1 MFNNGKDAF
10 RKIKT
15 GLVLIVCV
23 LAGSLYAQT
32 NLPADSVARDSLA
45 QDSLV
50 QDAMERAFVAPPKS
64 DSAIAA
70 QEAAYVD
77 DGLVT
82 LNLSTPYHAV
92 LSHLYFLQEDSYHP
106 DSAAMAL
113 YVRDPGSEEAIK
125 TSIQLKQFYDG
136 AGYYIDLDII
146 PQDPNYADS
155 VSRLH
160 KYLPIPEV
168 KEIFLY
174 KRGNRWVYSG
184 TTVRAIPGLHRS
196 LYPLGTLDWLP
207 EWSQGR
213 FLGLRMWQFLGI
225 ACCLLLAFLLHRL
238 LTWVIGQ
245 ILERFLTRITRRDET
260 HEFFY
265 KIARPI
271 SLLILFYALMAFTP
285 VLQLPIGLNK
295 WVFLAYR
302 TMIPV
307 FYMLISLQVVNVAMK
322 YFLRRAEKTEST
334 MDDQLVPLL
343 RNLIKGIVVIFFL
356 IVILDMLKVNITA
369 LVGGVAFGSLA
380 LALAAQDTVKNLFGS
395 LLIFV
400 DRPFSIGDWVI
411 IDGHEGVVEEVSVRS
426 TRIRTFAN
434 SIITIPN
441 GSIASTAINNMGARV
456 YRRFVTRIG
465 VTYDTPPELIE
476 VFVKGI
482 REIVRKHP
490 NTRKDAFE
498 VAFNEMGDFNLQI
511 LVYVFF
517 AVPDWSAE
525 LSSRQD
531 FLLAIMRLAEKL
543 GINFAFPTQT
553 LHVENFPEKKSDSP
567 TYPHTRPDY
576 EATMKE
582 FLLDF
587 TARMTAEKAARTESP
602 IGGSDVESDDGAH
615 GRE

>member
-1 MFNNGKDAF
+1 MEIF
-10 RKIKT
+10 RNLKAGFI
-15 GLVLIVCV
+15 LVGCLWATN
-23 LAGSLYAQT
+23 LFAQT
-32 NLPADSVARDSLA
+32 DLPGPKQDSLA
-45 QDSLV
+45 QDSLNGDSV
-50 QDAMERAFVAPPKS
+50 PQGFVAAPKS
-64 DSAIAA
+64 DSAFTA

-82 LNLSTPYHAV
+82 MNLSTPYHAV
-92 LSHLYFLQEDSYHP
+92 LTHLYFLQESSYHP
-106 DSAAMAL
+106 DSAAMAF
-113 YVRDPGSEEAIK
+113 YVRDPLSEEALK
-125 TSIQLKQFYDG
+125 ASIQLKEFYDG
-136 AGYYIDLDII
+136 SGHYIDLDII
-146 PQDPNYADS
+146 PQNADYMDS
-155 VSRLH
+155 ISRLH

-184 TTVRAIPGLHRS
+184 TTVRSIPNLHKS
-196 LYPLGTLDWLP
+196 LYPLGTLDWVP
-207 EWSQGR
+207 DWSQGKI
-213 FLGLRMWQFLGI
+213 LGLHLWQFLGI
-225 ACCLLLAFLLHRL
+225 VFFIILAIVLHKM

-245 ILERFLTRITRRDET
+245 VLERFLKRITLRDAT

-271 SLLILFYALMAFTP
+271 SLLILFYILMVLTP
-285 VLQLPIGLNK
+285 TLQLPIGLNK
-295 WVFLAYR
+295 WVFLAFR

-307 FYMLISLQVVNVAMK
+307 FFMLIALQTVNVAMAM
-322 YFLRRAEKTEST
+322 FQRRAEKTEST
-334 MDDQLVPLL
+334 VDDQLVPLL
-343 RNLIKGIVVIFFL
+343 RNLLKSIVVIFFL

-411 IDGHEGVVEEVSVRS
+411 IDGNEGVVEEVSVRS

-434 SIITIPN
+434 SVITIPN
-441 GSIASTAINNMGARV
+441 GSIAATAINNMGARA

-476 VFVKGI
+476 TFVKGI

-490 NTRKDAFE
+490 DTRKDAFE
-498 VAFNEMGDFNLQI
+498 VAFNEMGEFNLQI
-511 LVYVFF
+511 LVYIFF

-525 LSSRQD
+525 LDSRQE
-531 FLLAIMRLAEKL
+531 FLLAIMRLAERI
-543 GINFAFPTQT
+543 GVNFAFPTQT

-567 TYPHTRPDY
+567 SYPMKQPDY
-576 EATMKE
+576 EAKMQDFLSE
-582 FLLDF
+582 FSI
-587 TARMTAEKAARTESP
+587 RMAAEKAARMEAP